1 MEIIHRL
8 QQSTCSGTGTG
19 AQDANCHLSSYGLIR
34 FRDRIYVSNNNE
46 LKKIIL
52 REFHVKSY
60 SGQPR
65 YQKTLTTTN
74 KFYHWLN
81 LKKYV
86 VEFVARY

>member
-1 MEIIHRL
+1 MI
-8 QQSTCSGTGTG
+8 
-19 AQDANCHLSSYGLIR
+19 DGLVI
-34 FRDRIYVSNNNE
+34 FRDKIYVSNNSE

-60 SGQPR
+60 LSQPR
-65 YQKTLTTTN
+65 YQKTLTTIS

-86 VEFVARY
+86 AEFVARYLDCQQVKAECKHPSGLL